1 MELDCSRRT
10 MMGAIMVGAIM
21 MGAHGVARHGVAI
34 EEVKRL
40 GLPAGGMGFC
50 GATQDNSGSCRTSD
64 KGHVSL
70 QRIWPAKN
78 EQPLLESCQEGL
90 FFWDRATA
98 GWDEREQSRACWRT
112 AVRVCMQR
120 CLKCDRC
127 RFISVSLKYGDCSW
141 FSSCSLDHLST
152 VTAWTTSAS
161 FVTAQVAPAQNA
173 LCPRSQHSAR
183 KGALAARPRVETT
196 PMQLPGLRCD
206 ERYMSLV
213 QCGGRSF
220 LFARRDERP
229 PPNKPNQ
236 WTTVLHTLS
245 PRPSHYPVTPNVTLP
260 AELNMSHNAAVLCL
274 RGRLVAFGGQGYA
287 DSTDEVGVVRREADP
302 SRVPLRWSRPQL
314 VASGNPNVSQC
325 IETRCV
331 SVWRKV
337 LNGGTCPIPPPFQ
350 GSPLLGNA
358 QRPPSSSS
366 DPRNGLGPT
375 AMDRFTC
382 EFDGKLS
389 VVAWKGALWM
399 FSRSNLYRSGGGRH
413 VQVASRLLGREQ
425 HTAVAAALGE
435 GAALAGPPELFG
447 AFQQLEFEG
456 YTPKKENNI
465 YYMTVRRLSQRSH
478 LLGLFPAILEG
489 LGGVWC
495 STSSDGV
502 HWARPLRVWESAVV
516 TGERTSDHPVES
528 SNLPEIGVL
537 IEHNVHISLGGPDY
551 FDTLCVNVSLPRLC
565 SYRFPAAAAVPAEK
579 ICAHMASAVQ
589 EREQQALEQWK
600 RTRTFGS

>member
-1 MELDCSRRT
+1 MIN
-10 MMGAIMVGAIM
+10 MMI
-21 MGAHGVARHGVAI
+21 
-34 EEVKRL
+34 
-40 GLPAGGMGFC
+40 
-50 GATQDNSGSCRTSD
+50 T
-64 KGHVSL
+64 
-70 QRIWPAKN
+70 
-78 EQPLLESCQEGL
+78 
-90 FFWDRATA
+90 
-98 GWDEREQSRACWRT
+98 
-112 AVRVCMQR
+112 
-120 CLKCDRC
+120 
-127 RFISVSLKYGDCSW
+127 
-141 FSSCSLDHLST
+141 
-152 VTAWTTSAS
+152 
-161 FVTAQVAPAQNA
+161 
-173 LCPRSQHSAR
+173 
-183 KGALAARPRVETT
+183 TT
-196 PMQLPGLRCD
+196 PMQPPGLRCD

-220 LFARRDERP
+220 LFARRDVRP
-229 PPNKPNQ
+229 RQNRPSQ
-236 WTTVLHTLS
+236 WNTVLHTLS
-245 PRPSHYPVTPNVTLP
+245 PRPSQYPFTPYVTLL
-260 AELNMSHNAAVLCL
+260 AKLNMSHNAMVLCL
-274 RGRLVAFGGQGYA
+274 QGRLVAFGGQGYA

-302 SRVPLRWSRPQL
+302 SRAPLRWSRPQL

-331 SVWRKV
+331 SVMRKV
-337 LNGGTCPIPPPFQ
+337 LDGDTCPIPPPFQ
-350 GSPLLGNA
+350 GSPLLVNA

-366 DPRNGLGPT
+366 DPRTGLGPT

-413 VQVASRLLGREQ
+413 VQVASRFIGREQ
-425 HTAVAAALGE
+425 HTAVAAALDE

-447 AFQQLEFEG
+447 AFRQLEFDG

-465 YYMTVRRLSQRSH
+465 YYMTVRRLSQQSH

-516 TGERTSDHPVES
+516 TGERTRDWPVES